1 MEPSELQQAAQEAPQ
16 PAPEAV
22 HVESAEQQHSSTGE
36 AAQEAV
42 PEDKGTS
49 DAEAEE
55 ESAGA
60 APQQETAEGPVSET
74 QSAPSAAQKLEQEIA
89 KAAEQVSRLL
99 QNPAW
104 MTPSHDAAFFQA
116 ASCLVSL
123 GTPHCSSSSC

>member
-16 PAPEAV
+16 PAPEAA
-22 HVESAEQQHSSTGE
+22 HVESAEQQHSSAGE
-36 AAQEAV
+36 VAQEAV

-49 DAEAEE
+49 DSAAAE

-60 APQQETAEGPVSET
+60 APQQETAEGPVSEM

-89 KAAEQVSRLL
+89 NAAEQVSRLL

-104 MTPSHDAAFFQA
+104 VTPSHDAVFSET
-116 ASCLVSL
+116 ASCFVSL
-123 GTPHCSSSSC
+123 GKPHCSSSSC